1 MSDYMFFCWLH
12 RQCEA
17 IGNIAKPMLRLDF
30 LFSLISWHR
39 CDLGA
44 SGRKERSGCFFIL
57 AQSQGVV
64 EAHSVL
70 LPLCKDRSLKV
81 PGGTFLSRSSFSL
94 NFWKLFKDLELS

>member
-12 RQCEA
+12 RQCEVM
-17 IGNIAKPMLRLDF
+17 GNIANPVLKIDF

-57 AQSQGVV
+57 AQSQGGD
-64 EAHSVL
+64 EEHSQCSFPVQ
-70 LPLCKDRSLKV
+70 
-81 PGGTFLSRSSFSL
+81 GQIFQGTWS
-94 NFWKLFKDLELS
+94 DIP